1 MVIGKPPRERCQSV
15 GSNPVDSPAPLRGR
29 AYKPRSLHELE
40 VLNDGTPCNRQHA
53 LELARGAWHAA
64 NTLEDNDPNR
74 VPKQAEQT
82 KHASQLDSAGMGFGH
97 RDEVSRCANS
107 FDKPKLL
114 CSTRSDPY
122 INRNDR

>member
-1 MVIGKPPRERCQSV
+1 MYTPKKKGMGGPTVLMCAQEGGVQPRHTNTANDASQQSKED
-15 GSNPVDSPAPLRGR
+15 N
-29 AYKPRSLHELE
+29 
-40 VLNDGTPCNRQHA
+40 T
-53 LELARGAWHAA
+53 A
-64 NTLEDNDPNR
+64 NTLEDDDPNR

-82 KHASQLDSAGMGFGH
+82 KNASQLDRAGMGFGH
-97 RDEVSRCANS
+97 RGEVSRCANS